1 MSLNSL
7 KFVSTVGMSLTNNV
21 LIDSA
26 DEKVKTKDYWG
37 NFLELKINLDTDP
50 MDSNNQSHS
59 LIVDITWLVN
69 IVSLC
74 CFVTDDVV
82 KKTLLFGFW
91 ETERLT
97 FQTKLLAFALTFH
110 EADVVHFND
119 SCDQIVVTWPRI
131 SLEGAWLNIWLFSWF
146 LFSLFAIGLWLLW
159 NKFWQ
164 VRIYCISN

>member
-7 KFVSTVGMSLTNNV
+7 KFVRPVGMSLTNNV

-26 DEKVKTKDYWG
+26 DEKLKTKDYWG
-37 NFLELKINLDTDP
+37 IFLEINLDTDP

-82 KKTLLFGFW
+82 KKTLLFGF
-91 ETERLT
+91 
-97 FQTKLLAFALTFH
+97 
-110 EADVVHFND
+110 
-119 SCDQIVVTWPRI
+119 
-131 SLEGAWLNIWLFSWF
+131 
-146 LFSLFAIGLWLLW
+146 
-159 NKFWQ
+159 
-164 VRIYCISN
+164 